1 MKALSS
7 IDFSKIN
14 LQDLI
19 SSDVEQSLL
28 GTLISSPQLMQKLPN
43 ALQAEHFSYPEHQ
56 EVFRAL
62 QAVGIQE
69 GASSFTV
76 IQNLRGSGVEPA
88 YIAGLMSAMGG
99 APTAIGSAQT
109 ITDLWRRREM
119 VRIAQSLSLMAATS
133 PRDGNVAQIAAA
145 VMSELDAVAMAAVQ
159 QQTMFDIGT
168 AAADALDR
176 AYATANGQIAGT
188 CTGYASLD
196 RALGPLEPGCFYVV
210 AGRPGMGKTAL
221 ALGMALGIAQSGAK
235 TFYASLEM
243 QAAQL
248 GRRALSLLSGV
259 PQHVVKN
266 GRYSE
271 RDTAALGNAQ
281 IALQKLPL
289 VIDQQSGVNTAM
301 IALKARSAKRKLG
314 ALDAI
319 FVDHMH
325 IVASD
330 AQAERNGAARAVE
343 KISNDLKKL
352 AVDMECPVIALAQLN
367 RGVEGRE
374 DKRPSMA
381 DLRQSGAIEQ
391 DADGIMFV
399 YRQEYY
405 LSKSEPERGMGQ
417 SDSQHQ
423 KAVSEWR
430 DAKDRCSGKAEII
443 ISKLREG
450 EPCMVPMRF
459 DAARTA
465 FGDIDQ

>member
-1 MKALSS
+1 MTIS
-7 IDFSKIN
+7 IASASTLPDPQG
-14 LQDLI
+14 LVDLAT
-19 SSDVEQSLL
+19 EQALL
-28 GTLISSPQLMQKLPN
+28 GTLISIPQATQKLPPS
-43 ALQAEHFSYPEHQ
+43 LHEEHFAYPDHQ
-56 EVFRAL
+56 DIFRAI
-62 QAVGIQE
+62 QAVAVQE
-69 GASSFTV
+69 NASSFMV
-76 IQNLRGSGVEPA
+76 MQSLRGSEIDPA
-88 YIAGLMSAMGG
+88 YLASLMAAMGG
-99 APTAIGSAQT
+99 PLTVVGHTQI

-119 VRIAQSLSLMAATS
+119 LRIAQHLGLMAAAS
-133 PRDGNVAQIAAA
+133 PRDGEVAQIAAS

-168 AAADALDR
+168 AAAQAMDR
-176 AYATANGQIAGT
+176 AYATANGQITGT

-196 RALGPLEPGCFYVV
+196 QALGPLEPGCFYVL
-210 AGRPGMGKTAL
+210 AGRPAMGKTAL
-221 ALGMALGIAQSGAK
+221 ALGMALGIARSGAR

-259 PQHVVKN
+259 PQHVVKS
-266 GRYSE
+266 GRYQE
-271 RDTAALGNAQ
+271 RDMQALGNAQ

-289 VIDQQSGVNTAM
+289 IIDQQSGINTAM
-301 IALKARSAKRKLG
+301 IALKARAAKRKLG
-314 ALDAI
+314 GLDAI

-352 AVDMECPVIALAQLN
+352 AVDMDCPVIALAQLN
-367 RGVEGRE
+367 RSVEGRE

-391 DADGIMFV
+391 DADGVMFV
-399 YRQEYY
+399 YRQDYY
-405 LSKSEPERGMGQ
+405 LSKAEPERGMGQ
-417 SDSQHQ
+417 SESQHQ
-423 KAVSEWR
+423 KAVNDWHEAR
-430 DAKDRCSGKAEII
+430 ARCAGKAEII

-450 EPCMVPMRF
+450 EPCTVPMRF

-465 FGDIDQ
+465 FGDIKP

>member
-1 MKALSS
+1 MTAPSSLLS
-7 IDFSKIN
+7 
-14 LQDLI
+14 QDLQGLTDM
-19 SSDVEQSLL
+19 SVEQSLL
-28 GTLISSPQLMQKLPN
+28 GTLLAAPQTAQKLPPT
-43 ALQAEHFSYPEHQ
+43 LRPEHFSHPDHQ
-56 EVFRAL
+56 EIFRAF
-62 QAVGIQE
+62 QAVSMQGE
-69 GASSFTV
+69 ASSFV
-76 IQNLRGSGVEPA
+76 VMQALRGSGIEA
-88 YIAGLMSAMGG
+88 EYISSLISALSGPLMVHGDAHLV
-99 APTAIGSAQT
+99 
-109 ITDLWRRREM
+109 TDLWRRREM
-119 VRIAQSLSLMAATS
+119 VRIAQHLSLMATSS
-133 PRDGNVAQIAAA
+133 PRDGEVAQIAAS

-159 QQTMFDIGT
+159 QETMYDIGS
-168 AAADALDR
+168 AAAEALNR

-188 CTGYASLD
+188 CTGYISLD
-196 RALGPLEPGCFYVV
+196 QAIGPLEPGGLYVL

-248 GRRALSLLSGV
+248 GRRALSLISGV
-259 PQHVVKN
+259 PQHVVKS
-266 GRYSE
+266 GKYQD
-271 RDTAALGNAQ
+271 RDVASLGNAQ

-289 VIDQQSGVNTAM
+289 IIDQQSGVNTAM
-301 IALKARSAKRKLG
+301 IALKARTAKRKLG
-314 ALDAI
+314 GLDAI

-367 RGVEGRE
+367 RGVEGRD

-405 LSKSEPERGMGQ
+405 LPKSEPEHTIGQ
-417 SDSQHQ
+417 SAVNHE
-423 KAVSEWR
+423 KAVNEWHE
-430 DAKDRCSGKAEII
+430 AKYRCAGKAEII

-450 EPCMVPMRF
+450 EPCTVPMRF

-465 FGDIDQ
+465 FGDME